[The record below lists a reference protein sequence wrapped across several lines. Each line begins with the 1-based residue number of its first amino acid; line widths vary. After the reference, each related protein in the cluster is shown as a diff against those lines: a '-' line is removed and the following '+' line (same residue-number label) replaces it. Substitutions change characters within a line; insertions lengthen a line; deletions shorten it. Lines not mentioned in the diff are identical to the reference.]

1 MVKNCPNWSKMVKN
15 DYKMIPNDYQM
26 VTNDYQMVT
35 NDYKMAPNNS
45 HIVPDESQTRFFIGS
60 WTDIRDV
67 VRPVKRAL
75 RPLRDPDHDPD
86 HVHHGVHDLLRQE
99 DGLSHVVIVRLN
111 ESLMRDHSSTQNWI
125 HRDNWG

>member
-1 MVKNCPNWSKMVKN
+1 MHFEQF
-15 DYKMIPNDYQM
+15 DYFKTPFILSICDDSRP
-26 VTNDYQMVT
+26 
-35 NDYKMAPNNS
+35 
-45 HIVPDESQTRFFIGS
+45 RFFIGS

-86 HVHHGVHDLLRQE
+86 HVHRGVHDLLRQE

-111 ESLMRDHSSTQNWI
+111 ERPLVHTKLDSS
-125 HRDNWG
+125 